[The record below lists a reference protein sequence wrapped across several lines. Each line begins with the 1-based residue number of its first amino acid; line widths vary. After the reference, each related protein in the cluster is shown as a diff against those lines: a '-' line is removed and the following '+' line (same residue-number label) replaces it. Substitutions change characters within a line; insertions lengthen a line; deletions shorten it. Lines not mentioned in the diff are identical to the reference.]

1 MVVKLPTRINW
12 KQLEKDQNEGLPIFS
27 SDIIGVIKIEALKK
41 VKLHIANK
49 IRAPHR
55 SLIIYLAFLQAS
67 LRKDEVYEETF
78 ASLIL
83 ATGLTPR
90 EFKEAILQL
99 EELKVIELKDECGVT
114 SYTCVEDIVIDS

>member
-55 SLIIYLAFLQAS
+55 LLIIYLAFLQAS

-90 EFKEAILQL
+90 EF
-99 EELKVIELKDECGVT
+99 
-114 SYTCVEDIVIDS
+114 